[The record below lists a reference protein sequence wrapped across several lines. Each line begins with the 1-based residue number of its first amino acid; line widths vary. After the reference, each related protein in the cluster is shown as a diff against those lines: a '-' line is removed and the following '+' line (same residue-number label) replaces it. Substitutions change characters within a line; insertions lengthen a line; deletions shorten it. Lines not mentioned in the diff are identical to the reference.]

1 VVGAR
6 LAANKHFPGDVM
18 AGGAM
23 GWFVGDYVYG
33 KRHNPAL
40 ERKST
45 ITERILDRVRIGGSV
60 YQAGPSF

>member
-1 VVGAR
+1 M
-6 LAANKHFPGDVM
+6 HFPGDVM

-40 ERKST
+40 DKKPTITST
-45 ITERILDRVRIGGSV
+45 ILDHVRIGGAYPTV
-60 YQAGPSF
+60 PNP

>member
-1 VVGAR
+1 
-6 LAANKHFPGDVM
+6 M

-40 ERKST
+40 DKKST
-45 ITERILDRVRIGGSV
+45 ITERIVDRFKIGGT
-60 YQAGPSF
+60 YRMAGGPYAAWSAY